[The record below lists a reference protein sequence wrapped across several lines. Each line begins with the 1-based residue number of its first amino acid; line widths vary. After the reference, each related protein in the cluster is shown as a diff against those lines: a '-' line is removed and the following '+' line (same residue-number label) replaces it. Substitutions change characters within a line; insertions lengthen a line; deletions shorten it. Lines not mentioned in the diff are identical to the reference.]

1 MISVYPSDERNFSS
15 NGDKILHPLKA
26 IVRKEDNGEYY
37 ISLKDNLDNLKY
49 YQEGLIVRTDTP
61 WGKQGFRLSN
71 PEINND
77 KVTCKG
83 KHLYFDTSRYVIV
96 DSYVVDKNCND
107 ALDHLNT
114 ACDIPTPFN
123 TISDINAI
131 NSYRCVRH
139 TFEEAISVVID
150 RWGGHLIRDNFNI
163 EIRNKIGQDR
173 GVVLS
178 YAKNIKNIKAVE
190 NWDKVVT
197 KLLPVGKDGIL
208 LPNKWLEEKG
218 IYNIPYTK
226 VVDFD
231 QSHIAEEDYTTND
244 VLDENAYKQA
254 LLEDLKK
261 QAEEYLEENLV
272 PQVNYT
278 LNASIKDVS
287 DIGDT
292 IYVKH
297 PKCNIDITTTV
308 IAIEYDCILNQYSKI
323 EFGNFKNKLG
333 DLISNVTNTINDD
346 VNKSIAETSDK
357 LQNELNIATNKINEA
372 MSSSYV
378 INDEG
383 SQMLIV
389 DRLPKEEAR
398 NVIRVNSAGIGFSQ
412 DGIHGT
418 FKSAWT
424 IDGVLDM
431 QQINVIN
438 LVADMIKGG
447 TLKLGSNLNEAGI
460 LEVYDEAN
468 KLISKFDKNGLTFYN
483 DDGTYILINPEV
495 GFAGFDAHN
504 NKTYWVDGDEFH
516 QKKSVVEEE
525 ITIANKIRIL
535 PIQTDTNNGIGFIS
549 VV

>member
-1 MISVYPSDERNFSS
+1 MISVYPSNERNFSS

-26 IVRKEDNGEYY
+26 VVRKEDNGEYS
-37 ISLKDNLDNLKY
+37 ISLKDTLDNLKY

-61 WGKQGFRLSN
+61 WGKQGFRLTN

-77 KVTCKG
+77 KITCKG

-107 ALDHLNT
+107 ALDHLNN
-114 ACDIPTPFN
+114 ACDTPTPFN
-123 TISDINAI
+123 TISNIGTI

-208 LPNKWLEEKG
+208 LPNKWLEETG

-231 QSHIAEEDYTTND
+231 QSHIVEEDFTTND
-244 VLDENAYKQA
+244 VFNENAYKQA
-254 LLEDLKK
+254 LLDDLKK
-261 QAEEYLEENLV
+261 QAEEYLNENLV

-278 LNASIKDVS
+278 LNASINDVS

-468 KLISKFDKNGLTFYN
+468 KLISKFDKNGLTFFN

-525 ITIANKIRIL
+525 ITIASKIRIL